1 LIILAIVLISGI
13 LGFWPPTGRN
23 DIEKDYLN
31 PVNFLDRAKDP
42 NDPEQSLEGNVMA
55 TMDYIRSFDGP
66 PRTPRGVLFL
76 GGWS

>member
-1 LIILAIVLISGI
+1 
-13 LGFWPPTGRN
+13 
-23 DIEKDYLN
+23 LN
-31 PVNFLDRAKDP
+31 LVNFLDRAKDP